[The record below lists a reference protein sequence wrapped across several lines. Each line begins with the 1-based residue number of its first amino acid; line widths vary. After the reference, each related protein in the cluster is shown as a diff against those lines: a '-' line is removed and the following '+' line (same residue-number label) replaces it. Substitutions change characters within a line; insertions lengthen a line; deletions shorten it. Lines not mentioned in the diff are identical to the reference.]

1 MQSLVERT
9 AVSQNE
15 TTTDL
20 LFRTGGWGLR
30 CGCNFLVT
38 YRDDYIF
45 QNPKRVREDVYILKK
60 RYPLRESAEKRSN
73 FEKNLTLSERSNE
86 NLIQHFIL
94 KPL

>member
-60 RYPLRESAEKRSN
+60 KG
-73 FEKNLTLSERSNE
+73 
-86 NLIQHFIL
+86 IL
-94 KPL
+94 